1 MRLFAENPNRL
12 IDDFSHDF
20 ECGFMETLSH
30 RHGTKR
36 VQANRVYQE
45 YIADKSH
52 IHMNATIWTSLTEL
66 CKHLGREG
74 KAIVDETEKGWF
86 IQYIDRDPRLLAKQA
101 AADNRKVV
109 ELDEEERTR
118 RVIDAQIAAATISVA
133 SFNSNGGDD
142 DDASNAELV
151 RLEGASKIEVSFA
164 TKKRPFKTTASSS
177 SVGIF
182 NDTTSSS
189 NTVSDSSAPSSSS
202 SSSSRERDEP
212 PAKRSSS
219 SSSSTAQQQP
229 MSAIEQLVREE
240 QCRKL
245 QLASQQSQRHPPEQH
260 DRNVAM
266 PLDIRKDHWLATGIV
281 VKCMSKTLASGKY
294 YKTKGTVISVHDRYL
309 AEVKIDDGADGG
321 VRGGARIRIDQNELE
336 TVIPKVGRPCLI
348 LNGRGRGSRATL
360 IRINEEQYNC
370 DVELDDGQE
379 LCGIEYE
386 DISKIVEE

>member
-101 AADNRKVV
+101 AADQRKVV

-118 RVIDAQIAAATISVA
+118 RVIEAQIAAATVAVNAATTENA
-133 SFNSNGGDD
+133 SFNSTGEDD
-142 DDASNAELV
+142 TDDGKVDLM
-151 RLEGASKIEVSFA
+151 RLEGAIKIEVSFA
-164 TKKRPFKTTASSS
+164 AKKRPLKMASASSS
-177 SVGIF
+177 AAIF
-182 NDTTSSS
+182 SDTANSLNAT
-189 NTVSDSSAPSSSS
+189 SDSSIPSSSA
-202 SSSSRERDEP
+202 REHGEP
-212 PAKRSSS
+212 PAKRIYSSS
-219 SSSSTAQQQP
+219 SSVSQQP
-229 MSAIEQLVREE
+229 MTAMEQLVRED
-240 QCRKL
+240 QGRKL
-245 QLASQQSQRHPPEQH
+245 QLAKQQMQREPILHDEGSDGMPP
-260 DRNVAM
+260 
-266 PLDIRKDHWLATGIV
+266 DIRKENWLATGIT
-281 VKCMSKTLASGKY
+281 VKCMSKTLSSGKY
-294 YKTKGTVISVHDRYL
+294 YKKKGTVTSVHDQYL
-309 AEVKIDDGADGG
+309 AEVTIDDAGDGSC
-321 VRGGARIRIDQNELE
+321 ARIRIDQNELE

-360 IRINEEQYNC
+360 IRINEEQYSC
-370 DVELDDGQE
+370 DVQLHNGQE
-379 LCGIEYE
+379 LSGIDYE
-386 DISKIVEE
+386 DISKIGGE